1 LIRRRA
7 HPQQIGQHL
16 IAVLCPSCHAKGDT
30 PQRIAMTRRTPVQ
43 RRGQIWLSE
52 ELRLA
57 PFRVRTWPIQLRQL
71 DLF

>member
-1 LIRRRA
+1 
-7 HPQQIGQHL
+7 
-16 IAVLCPSCHAKGDT
+16 
-30 PQRIAMTRRTPVQ
+30 MTRRTPVQ